1 MSPVDLRFNERSWIS
16 KFSDTA
22 NTALRSQSDEVAR
35 RIITLITGAPTGGDI
50 TPPDVPTNLE
60 AVAGVESVVL
70 SWTAST
76 ALDVERYRVQRSLTT
91 GMGFTT
97 LTETLDTTLI
107 DSGLTGGTEYFYQV
121 AAIDDSGN
129 VSAYTGEVSA
139 TPTASGGSGT
149 PPDPPMSV
157 TAESGLDGRV
167 LVRWDIDL
175 DPTIVH
181 CSLHRDTSTGGPYTT
196 IASGITGEAYLDQSV
211 INGTEYFYVLTSF
224 NSNGDES
231 VNSLEVSA
239 TPEATVN
246 ANPDPVAILSTTQG
260 YLSVKLTWS
269 PSTDTDFALYR
280 IKYGTVTTVYTEEI
294 EVADVQTT
302 SYQVTGLDMA
312 TEYFFVI
319 EVEDTAGNLSTES
332 DEEAV
337 STFDSGTPIVPVP
350 PAAPSNF
357 HVTSETSGVVAVT
370 WTPNTEN
377 DVEAYILFRNF
388 GTNSTAFAPVG
399 SRQHPLNTFSY
410 TGLTNGQTYTFRILA
425 QNTAGLL
432 SGFSTTF
439 GTPTANPGTGI
450 PPGGGTG
457 TTGSISGDTGLGALH
472 KAPGATFDVLLN
484 CSGGNFLTSPNMWGL
499 IASAIEQFYLANSPP
514 YTSNIYDWT
523 NKRVAILLPERE
535 FNVADT
541 FAEGVRLNDGLGGFI
556 NVTLPQAL
564 GIQWHFIAPWPT
576 ASLADTSAQAKAADK
591 KFQLL
596 RRSNTGLAINNGGGA
611 TLTMTWNGAST
622 GTRFGWWFCEFQ
634 ANGRETIGIPN
645 GTVAPGFL
653 TLYGCDFYSDI
664 PFSPNGVG
672 YPEDTISTYNC
683 NIDNVHYCNFDNP
696 WANRHHVYERNQGPV
711 GDAYVTETTFDRCG
725 GQVWQQTRR
734 ASEGPDHT
742 NGAASAGNHYWI
754 NCTLKNFGRCSNWS
768 SAALTQYGSR
778 RDIDMDGCVIVNDLA
793 GRYGTAALPWPPPD
807 PYAYVLPAAGY
818 YDTRCSDLVAYAA
831 EVGAPYVSWH
841 STAGHAC
848 GGFRMRDCDVYIRNP
863 QSGICRIWHGTEID
877 IEDCS
882 LLTATTA
889 TEQKAAI
896 FCYQTAVKQ
905 GQTPPAFPVLSVHLE
920 ANNTAARRTAFVA
933 AHPEVP
939 ANALL
944 TTSVLKFSPP
954 PVAGTRSSF
963 TTMGNATQT
972 IDDTNLL

>member
-1 MSPVDLRFNERSWIS
+1 
-16 KFSDTA
+16 
-22 NTALRSQSDEVAR
+22 
-35 RIITLITGAPTGGDI
+35 
-50 TPPDVPTNLE
+50 
-60 AVAGVESVVL
+60 
-70 SWTAST
+70 
-76 ALDVERYRVQRSLTT
+76 
-91 GMGFTT
+91 MGFTT

-129 VSAYTGEVSA
+129 VSAYTAEVSS
-139 TPTASGGSGT
+139 TPTTSGGSGT

-157 TAESGLDGRV
+157 TATGGLDGRV
-167 LVRWDIDL
+167 IVRWDIDL

-181 CSLHRDTSTGGPYTT
+181 CSLHRAEVTGGPYTT
-196 IASGITGEAYLDQSV
+196 IAAGLTGEAYLDLAV
-211 INGTEYFYVLTSF
+211 VNATEYFYVLTSF

-260 YLSVKLTWS
+260 YLSVKLIWS

-294 EVADVQTT
+294 EVTSVQTT
-302 SYQVTGLDMA
+302 SYQVTGLDAA

-332 DEEAV
+332 DEE
-337 STFDSGTPIVPVP
+337 SETTFDQESPVGP
-350 PAAPSNF
+350 GANTAPAAPSNF

-370 WTPNTEN
+370 WDPNTEN
-377 DVEAYILFRNF
+377 DIASYILFRNY

-410 TGLTNGQTYTFRILA
+410 TGLTNEQTYTFKILA
-425 QNTAGLL
+425 QDTAGLT

-439 GTPTANPGTGI
+439 GMPTANPGTGI

-457 TTGSISGDTGLGALH
+457 TTGNISGDTGLGAFH

-499 IASAIEQFYLANSPP
+499 ITSAIEQFELANSPP
-514 YTSNIYDWT
+514 YTPTFYDWT
-523 NKRVAILLPERE
+523 NKRVAILLPERD
-535 FNVADT
+535 FNVNMVGL
-541 FAEGVRLNDGLGGFI
+541 FAEGLRINDNIGGYI
-556 NVTLPQAL
+556 NINMPQAP
-564 GIQWHFIAPWPT
+564 GVQWHFIAPWPT
-576 ASLADTSAQAKAADK
+576 ASLSDTSAQAKAATK
-591 KFQLL
+591 KFQL
-596 RRSNTGLAINNGGGA
+596 RRESATGYAINNGGNA
-611 TLTMTWNGAST
+611 TLTLSWGGNAT
-622 GTRFGWWFCEFQ
+622 GIRFGWWFVEFQ
-634 ANGRETIGIPN
+634 ATGRETIGVPN
-645 GTVAPGFL
+645 GVTAPGFL
-653 TLYGCDFYSDI
+653 TLYGCDFFSDI
-664 PFSPNGVG
+664 PFSTNGVG
-672 YPEDTISTYNC
+672 HPEDTISTYNT
-683 NIDNVHYCNFDNP
+683 NIDNIHYCVFDNP
-696 WANRHHVYERNQGPV
+696 WASRHHIYERNQGPV

-742 NGAASAGNHYWI
+742 NGAASAGKHYWI
-754 NCTLKNFGRCSNWS
+754 NCVMKNFGRCSYWS

-778 RDIDMDGCVIVNDLA
+778 RDIDMDGCVIVNDLP
-793 GRYGTAALPWPPPD
+793 GRYGIRNLQPPTSPPNYPWPPPD
-807 PYAYVLPAAGY
+807 PHAYVLPAVGY
-818 YDTRCSDLVAYAA
+818 ADTRCSDLVAYAA

-848 GGFRMRDCDVYIRNP
+848 GGFKMRDCDVYIRDP
-863 QSGICRIWHGTEID
+863 QSGVCRIWHSTEVD

-882 LLTATTA
+882 LLASTTA
-889 TEQKAAI
+889 VQPYGLLLCLETS
-896 FCYQTAVKQ
+896 VKQ
-905 GQTPPAFPVLSVHLE
+905 GQMPPAFPVLSVHME
-920 ANNTAARRTAFVA
+920 SNNTAARRTAFVA

-944 TTSVLKFSPP
+944 TTSVLYFPP
-954 PVAGTRSSF
+954 PPPAGSRNPSVF
-963 TTMGNATQT
+963 TTLGNATQT
-972 IDDTNLL
+972 IDEINLL